1 MDKHVTN
8 RSGGVNVESQ
18 IRMIR
23 GIKAILDRDLAAI
36 YGVET
41 KILNKA
47 VSRHRKR
54 FPPDFA
60 FRITAQE
67 FTDLRFQNGTS
78 NEGRG
83 GRESSVACREMGEKT
98 P

>member
-1 MDKHVTN
+1 MAIYSSLRALCGLLLKIAAF
-8 RSGGVNVESQ
+8 SGGDHRPSAFA
-18 IRMIR
+18 
-23 GIKAILDRDLAAI
+23 KAPAFARDLAAI

-47 VSRHRKR
+47 VSRNRKK

-60 FRITAQE
+60 FRITAHE

-83 GRESSVACREMGEKT
+83 E
-98 P
+98 